1 MRIRTKLIIGSSALV
16 TVSAIIGS
24 ISLVAESRTTT
35 AKGELGEMATDL
47 SVSAEMSA
55 DLLAVRM
62 SSKDFLLTNSDEHR
76 AKFEARAA
84 RFEESID
91 EMIAVLQNPRRAELI
106 QLIDRRYDDY
116 RAAFDTVLGVIN
128 ERNALLAEFTAGTD
142 ATIDQLAET
151 DPDAAL
157 RLLKSEVAALQYM
170 RTGDERYANDFVAQV
185 DAMRGVGSVEAAF
198 GASGVEGYAQ
208 TFERLRQLVVYRD
221 QLVLDTLDKIGPEIY
236 AMGDEIK
243 ESLIRDVDSTLAAA
257 RSTAATQRLLTIV
270 GLVGGV
276 ALGVLVSFVLVRSIT
291 RPLNAIMQRIDSIS
305 GDSADLSLRL
315 RERDQDEFT
324 LLGASFNGF
333 VSRFVDVIRETRTVC
348 GLVDKGAN
356 EAAVSTEAMV
366 DRLGQMR
373 DRSSSVA
380 AAVTEMS
387 QSVNEI
393 ARSSSQAAEASGEGQ
408 KASEHG
414 KDVVDRTVL
423 NVQQIAEQVR
433 ASAANVQ
440 QLGEKSEE
448 IGTIIAVINDIAD
461 QTNLLALN
469 AAIEAARAGEHGR
482 GFAVVADEVRKL
494 AERTTQATEQV
505 TSSIREIQS
514 ETEQAVG
521 QIHESVGRAE
531 EGMQMAGEAGEAI
544 RQIREANEQLSAMLN
559 EIAATTEQQAA
570 TSTEMANSIESVF
583 ADAVAAADEANG
595 SHAAVEGLRQ
605 HAAALS
611 ANTNRFKLPDVEG
624 EDSSEA
630 A

>member
-1 MRIRTKLIIGSSALV
+1 MRIRTKLIIGSSVLV
-16 TVSAIIGS
+16 AVSAMIGS
-24 ISLVAESRTTT
+24 ISLIAESRTTS
-35 AKGELGEMATDL
+35 AKGKLGEMATDL
-47 SVSAEMSA
+47 AVSTEMSA
-55 DLLAVRM
+55 ELFAVRM
-62 SSKDFLLTNSDEHR
+62 SVKDFLLTSSDENR
-76 AKFEARAA
+76 AAFEARAE
-84 RFEESID
+84 RFDTSID
-91 EMIAVLQNPRRAELI
+91 EMISVLQNARRAELI
-106 QLIDRRYDDY
+106 RLIDQRYDDY
-116 RAAFDTVLGVIN
+116 RAAFGTVLEVMD
-128 ERNALLAEFTAGTD
+128 ERDALLAEFTAGTD
-142 ATIDQLAET
+142 ATIDRLAAN
-151 DPDAAL
+151 DPQAAL
-157 RLLKSEVAALQYM
+157 GVFKSEVAALQYM
-170 RTGDERYANDFVAQV
+170 RTGDERYADDFVAQV
-185 DAMRGVGSVEAAF
+185 DAMRGIGPVEAAF
-198 GASGVEGYAQ
+198 GPSGVEGYAQ
-208 TFERLRQLVVYRD
+208 AFARLRGLVAERD
-221 QLVLDTLDKIGPEIY
+221 RLVIDTLDAIGPEIY

-243 ESLIRDVDSTLAAA
+243 DSLIADVDSTLATA
-257 RSTAATQRLLTIV
+257 RATADTQRLLTII

-276 ALGVLVSFVLVRSIT
+276 ALGVIISFVLVRSIT
-291 RPLNAIMQRIDSIS
+291 RPMGAIMRRIDSIA
-305 GDSADLSLRL
+305 GDSADLTLRL
-315 RERDQDEFT
+315 REREQDEFT

-333 VSRFVDVIRETRTVC
+333 VSRFVDVIRETRSVC
-348 GLVDKGAN
+348 GLVDRGAN
-356 EAAVSTEAMV
+356 DAAASTEAMV

-393 ARSSSQAAEASGEGQ
+393 ARSSSQAAQASGEGR

-414 KDVVDRTVL
+414 KEVVDQTVL

-531 EGMQMAGEAGEAI
+531 QGMQMAGEAGEAI
-544 RQIREANEQLSAMLN
+544 RQIREANEQLSTMLN

-570 TSTEMANSIESVF
+570 TSTEMASSIESVF
-583 ADAVAAADEANG
+583 ADAVAAADEATG
-595 SHAAVEGLRQ
+595 SHAAVEGLRR

-611 ANTNRFKLPDVEG
+611 ANTEKFKLPDVDG
-624 EDSSEA
+624 DDASQA